1 MSSMVAQN
9 VDPDFKGMP
18 DEVAPPGTFEESFEQ
33 TKLEKISL
41 SRASPSA
48 VCVSD
53 FPATAESKTSAQE
66 AKADAHVAFG
76 NVHVRLYVSGLS
88 DHPCV
93 SSGVPVGLT
102 DDFLETDEVS
112 LDDHEIECS
121 NQPPRPWMHV
131 STLSQAQRWV
141 RAYFTLCTLHSTLYM
156 PPESP
161 FDSSLVQMKL
171 SLLSRS
177 TKPPQPPSTIRL
189 DRCLQAGVS
198 PEEIQRTM
206 AEVREVQ
213 EGRLQ
218 SLPLLP
224 GMDVGSA
231 IEDSIAEM
239 YTAAANKA
247 KNTLS
252 TWASRLR
259 AWGDEPVAYDDE
271 PTSPERPPRMSRSG
285 SDLDR
290 RRAEATEA
298 GYDLGASEPPAQ
310 RKSKRSSLD
319 GLVSWL
325 QQGAEGF
332 TAKPSGSMGGGY
344 GSNTRP
350 GRPQGGGRW
359 PPEDSEETLEL

>member
-1 MSSMVAQN
+1 MASIVAPN
-9 VDPDFKGMP
+9 TDPGFKGGP
-18 DEVAPPGTFEESFEQ
+18 DEVAPPATFEQSFVQPFEQ
-33 TKLEKISL
+33 TELEKTRL

-53 FPATAESKTSAQE
+53 FPATAESKTTAHE
-66 AKADAHVAFG
+66 GKADAHVAFG
-76 NVHVRLYVSGLS
+76 SVHVRLYLSGLS

-102 DDFLETDEVS
+102 DDFLEGDEVS

-121 NQPPRPWMHV
+121 NSPPRPWMHV
-131 STLSQAQRWV
+131 STLSQAQR
-141 RAYFTLCTLHSTLYM
+141 
-156 PPESP
+156 
-161 FDSSLVQMKL
+161 
-171 SLLSRS
+171 
-177 TKPPQPPSTIRL
+177 L

-198 PEEIQRTM
+198 SDEIQRTM

-213 EGRLQ
+213 ENRLQ

-239 YTAAANKA
+239 YAAATNKA
-247 KNTLS
+247 RNTLS

-271 PTSPERPPRMSRSG
+271 PTSPERQPPAQPCMSRSG

-290 RRAEATEA
+290 RRAEATAA
-298 GYDLGASEPPAQ
+298 GYDCGGSEPLAQ
-310 RKSKRSSLD
+310 RKSKRSSMN

-332 TAKPSGSMGGGY
+332 TARPSGSMGGGY
-344 GSNTRP
+344 GSDMRP
-350 GRPQGGGRW
+350 AGGRW